1 MAYGIKGSFEADS
14 LQGHTMKVAA
24 ALHDTANQVV
34 GVAMEENLALDQF
47 RALAPQYIR
56 RKRHFDLL
64 EVQLDVPSSV

>member
-1 MAYGIKGSFEADS
+1 
-14 LQGHTMKVAA
+14 MKVAA